1 MIDKAHLDYLN
12 RIMETKARLSCELK
26 DHLNKKQHESM
37 EEIKRFV
44 QNEQDALAERM
55 ERSASP
61 HHYYRA
67 ISEHI
72 ENLQNFVAGHVARHE
87 EERDKSKI
95 KIIEKNMKLLES
107 NQYKLQ
113 DLHERFIVP
122 MRNCIQCVATNQHLP
137 NVGDTIEFKNGV
149 FNEKF
154 GTYQQYCM
162 QDDLHAYESCNNC
175 DDDGEE
181 EEEEEEADD
190 DDDDDDDDEL
200 GDFGE
205 EEMYQDD
212 EEKGS

>member
-12 RIMETKARLSCELK
+12 RIMETKASLSCELK

-44 QNEQDALAERM
+44 QNEQNALTERM

-61 HHYYRA
+61 HHYYSA

-72 ENLQNFVAGHVARHE
+72 ENLQDFVAGHVTRQAE
-87 EERDKSKI
+87 EKERSKI
-95 KIIEKNMKLLES
+95 KIMEKHKKLLES

-154 GTYQQYCM
+154 GTYQQYCIL
-162 QDDLHAYESCNNC
+162 DDLHACDNECDNNNC

-181 EEEEEEADD
+181 EEDGGGGDD
-190 DDDDDDDDEL
+190 DDNNDDEM

-205 EEMYQDD
+205 EDTKQEM
-212 EEKGS
+212 